1 MRTAPTE
8 YTGNTSLIQTS
19 VLASKLLD
27 VCSLTSKLTGPQES
41 FSIDGSVAVCTV
53 VVMAAVANV
62 ANSGADSSFWVIWS
76 ADAAIFVWLILVNYL
91 IWEEKFTYTVLFCG
105 YCISSPNC
113 PLHMD
118 FL

>member
-41 FSIDGSVAVCTV
+41 FSIGGSVAVCTIV
-53 VVMAAVANV
+53 VTVAVANV
-62 ANSGADSSFWVIWS
+62 VNSGAGSSFLEFWS
-76 ADAAIFVWLILVNYL
+76 VDAQNLR
-91 IWEEKFTYTVLFCG
+91 EFCVANSKRH
-105 YCISSPNC
+105 CI
-113 PLHMD
+113 
-118 FL
+118 